1 MKSSTLLIVLSL
13 FALFSFLLFGQ
24 NIVLTGLEVP
34 NPNLIS
40 VMLTILLGGLGYFLY
55 NRFKKN

>member
-1 MKSSTLLIVLSL
+1 MTPTTLLITLSL
-13 FALFSFLLFGQ
+13 FALSSFLLFGQ
-24 NIVLTGLEVP
+24 NIVLAGLGVP
-34 NPNLIS
+34 HPNFIS

>member
-34 NPNLIS
+34 NPNFIS